1 MLYCQHF
8 IYTTASLKDKSGYQI
23 VAQSKN
29 IPSKL
34 LSKLGGNFLP
44 IGVDP
49 TNIKKCYMFFVFEND
64 VVFSTIKN
72 IGVGFDGRNNTLY
85 NHSIILPKDDFL
97 KIHNNPRILSEYF
110 IDDYSMHGNLEP
122 IIINEQDIQNYD
134 LSFFSNWPKTILEYI
149 FDGIFNNKKIALSGI
164 SDEQFLL
171 NLISVLP
178 ESLRLQ
184 SFSTGISDFNKQ
196 TAFNIF
202 QINPDV
208 IFNKNNNYEIIHVS
222 KLRPIYTHDTD
233 TVFER
238 SVKFFTDLIK
248 NQHEK
253 SLESVNMLFDEITDA
268 SNINKLNL
276 TTYFERVKTISDE
289 STKQRLSIEIFTM
302 LDDFGISTIGKV
314 LPTIKDFVSVDV
326 YDKYSLQLEI
336 LHLTKSTINIG
347 MDFTYISSLFHRL
360 SYDNSENRLLLLDEL
375 IKTRFDEI
383 KSAGDKLLLDSK
395 YVLYYGDDIVNKI
408 LTTPSLHSCIFK
420 LFIPR
425 NDFPKIYQQPFFEL
439 IIKNSLVVDVSVTL
453 KLLQT
458 SIFDFNN
465 QFESKHYKE
474 ILDNVFDHSILS
486 DMKNTEEILNLS
498 LFLYEKIFTITNHTL
513 SSGIS
518 GTTKSNLEQFI
529 QIINI
534 LRQHFETHKK
544 YISKNTHLYEK
555 ISKHLESLLYYL
567 DQHYIESEPRPWWD
581 WF

>member
-1 MLYCQHF
+1 MLHSQHF

-29 IPSKL
+29 ISPQL
-34 LSKLGGNFLP
+34 LSKLSGNFLP
-44 IGVDP
+44 VGVDP

-85 NHSIILPKDDFL
+85 NHSIILSKDDFL
-97 KIHNNPRILSEYF
+97 KIHNNPRVMSEYF
-110 IDDYSMHGNLEP
+110 IDDYSMHGNLDP
-122 IIINEQDIQNYD
+122 LIINEQDIKNYD
-134 LSFFSNWPKTILEYI
+134 LSFFSNWPKTILENV

-164 SDEQFLL
+164 SDDQFLL
-171 NLISVLP
+171 NLISILP
-178 ESLRLQ
+178 KSLRLK
-184 SFSTGISDFNKQ
+184 SFSTGISDSNKQ
-196 TAFNIF
+196 TMFDIF

-208 IFNKNNNYEIIHVS
+208 IFNKNHNYEIIHVS
-222 KLRPIYTHDTD
+222 KLRPIYTHDAD

-238 SVKFFTDLIK
+238 SIKFFTDLIK

-253 SLESVNMLFDEITDA
+253 SLESVNMLFDEIIDV
-268 SNINKLNL
+268 SDVNKLKL
-276 TTYFERVKTISDE
+276 TTYFERVKTISDD

-302 LDDFGISTIGKV
+302 LDNFEINTIGKI
-314 LPTIKDFVSVDV
+314 LPTIKNFVSVDV

-336 LHLTKSTINIG
+336 LHLVKSTMNTDI
-347 MDFTYISSLFHRL
+347 DFAYVSSLFHRL
-360 SYDNSENRLLLLDEL
+360 SHDNSENRLLLLDEL
-375 IKTRFDEI
+375 IKTRFDEM
-383 KSAGDKLLLDSK
+383 KSVGDKLLLDSK

-420 LFIPR
+420 LFVPR
-425 NDFPKIYQQPFFEL
+425 NNFPKIYQQPFFEL
-439 IIKNSLVVDVSVTL
+439 IIKNSLTIDASITL

-474 ILDNVFDHSILS
+474 ILGNVFDHLILS
-486 DMKNTEEILNLS
+486 NMKYMKEILNLS
-498 LFLYEKIFTITNHTL
+498 LFLYEKIFTITNHVP
-513 SSGIS
+513 SSD
-518 GTTKSNLEQFI
+518 TTKSNLEQFI

-534 LRQHFETHKK
+534 LHNYFETHKK
-544 YISKNTHLYEK
+544 SIPKNIRLHEK
-555 ISKHLESLLYYL
+555 ISAHFESLSNYL
-567 DQHYIESEPRPWWD
+567 DQHHIEPEPRPWWH